1 MEFKPLRILITDLE
15 IQTLI
20 DNLLNR
26 KKDADE
32 KTLIAPIAAVN
43 NWLAPTLD
51 YCKDHVSA
59 LPAVRKDTLE
69 LDVFFRKY
77 LQPWLSNN

>member
-51 YCKDHVSA
+51 YCKDDVSA